1 MQAKKYTEKAEK
13 LKSEVQII
21 IDTTKHQRDQLELID
36 NLQRLDISN
45 HFEDGV
51 QKLLQSIYL
60 TVQCHDKQMDQDLYV
75 TALKFRLLRQHG
87 YCVPQGHNLLI
98 RFKPNG

>member
-1 MQAKKYTEKAEK
+1 MEKAEK

-87 YCVPQGHNLLI
+87 YRVPQGHNLLI